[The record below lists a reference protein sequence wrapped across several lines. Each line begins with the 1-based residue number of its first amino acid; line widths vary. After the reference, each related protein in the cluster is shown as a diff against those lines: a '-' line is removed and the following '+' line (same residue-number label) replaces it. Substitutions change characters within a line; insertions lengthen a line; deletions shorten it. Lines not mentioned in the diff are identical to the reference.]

1 MTKGITQETATGRDR
16 HCVRRRPFWVR
27 ERAAIQYTSNSPF
40 GRRGI
45 GPCAGGGATRKNGM
59 GFKQRERKRKKAA
72 ATAASQRAARESGS
86 SARKSWLTIVASDT
100 CCARCGG
107 VLRVGR
113 EMIYRH
119 SPREALCL
127 PCAEADSGLSYR
139 PSARWERARGK
150 SRRRAAAGGA
160 PRTARPGGKV
170 VHTPAASHG
179 GGPTMLLEL
188 LGSEDAVVRRSS
200 RRS

>member
-72 ATAASQRAARESGS
+72 ATAASEGGQRVRVICSQV
-86 SARKSWLTIVASDT
+86 VAND
-100 CCARCGG
+100 RRQRHL
-107 VLRVGR
+107 LR
-113 EMIYRH
+113 
-119 SPREALCL
+119 AL
-127 PCAEADSGLSYR
+127 
-139 PSARWERARGK
+139 W
-150 SRRRAAAGGA
+150 RRAACRARDDLPALAARGPLPALRRGRQRPQLPAVGA
-160 PRTARPGGKV
+160 VGTGPR
-170 VHTPAASHG
+170 
-179 GGPTMLLEL
+179 
-188 LGSEDAVVRRSS
+188 
-200 RRS
+200 